1 MEFLFSD
8 GNYPFAV
15 ALVLMLIIAVLEGV
29 LVVIGLGLSQLID
42 GLLPDVDLSADGEV
56 PNMGLSRFLAW
67 LRIGQVP
74 VLIILVLLLMFFGLS
89 GVVLQSLLMS
99 AFGFMLPA
107 IIAAI
112 PALVVAL
119 PLTRLL
125 TGLLGKVLLK
135 DETEALSSASFIGQ
149 VATITLGEARQG
161 SPAEARFRDQFGT
174 THYLMVEP
182 DDGETYQAGDNVLLV
197 QQRGAVYQCIR
208 SDNKHL
214 Q

>member
-1 MEFLFSD
+1 
-8 GNYPFAV
+8 
-15 ALVLMLIIAVLEGV
+15 
-29 LVVIGLGLSQLID
+29 
-42 GLLPDVDLSADGEV
+42 
-56 PNMGLSRFLAW
+56 
-67 LRIGQVP
+67 
-74 VLIILVLLLMFFGLS
+74 
-89 GVVLQSLLMS
+89 
-99 AFGFMLPA
+99 
-107 IIAAI
+107 
-112 PALVVAL
+112 
-119 PLTRLL
+119 
-125 TGLLGKVLLK
+125 
-135 DETEALSSASFIGQ
+135 

>member
-29 LVVIGLGLSQLID
+29 LVVIGLGLSQFID

-89 GVVLQSLLMS
+89 GVLLQSLLMS

-107 IIAAI
+107 LVAVV
-112 PALVVAL
+112 PALAIAL

-135 DETEALSSASFIGQ
+135 DETEAVSSASFIGQ

-161 SPAEARFRDQFGT
+161 SPAEARFRDHFGT

-182 DDGETYQAGDNVLLV
+182 DTDEIYRAGENVLLV

-208 SDNKHL
+208 PDNKHL